1 MFPRLHAHNAPAGA
15 ADFRLAALPPG
26 ALLLFMEAV
35 NIVLVVDL
43 FVVAREPALVQGVA
57 RRTVRR
63 AERGRALR
71 PEAALQAV
79 RGLLAL
85 L

>member
-1 MFPRLHAHNAPAGA
+1 
-15 ADFRLAALPPG
+15 
-26 ALLLFMEAV
+26 MEAV
-35 NIVLVVDL
+35 NIVLIVEL
-43 FVVAREPALVQGVA
+43 FVVARKPALVQGVA